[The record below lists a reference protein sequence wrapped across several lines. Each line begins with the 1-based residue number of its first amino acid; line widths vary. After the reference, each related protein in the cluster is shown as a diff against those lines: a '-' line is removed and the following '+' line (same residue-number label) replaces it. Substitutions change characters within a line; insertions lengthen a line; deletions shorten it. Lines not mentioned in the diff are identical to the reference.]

1 VLVVLQAY
9 PQPVRVVQLVLT
21 TVTGFAPL
29 LGAVAAAWHTLATQ
43 APAHVPGITQ
53 STVLVNTVDQVFNT
67 SLDLGQLVGVLLAV
81 SGVLLTR
88 AVQMY
93 FSITRS
99 TLPLLQGMRLLAAKK
114 RLGRQVRASCVHT
127 VE

>member
-1 VLVVLQAY
+1 MQAY

-21 TVTGFAPL
+21 AVTGLAPL
-29 LGAVAAAWHTLATQ
+29 LGAAAAAWHTLVTQ
-43 APAHVPGITQ
+43 APARVPGITQ
-53 STVLVNTVDQVFNT
+53 STVLVNTVDQVFHT
-67 SLDLGQLVGVLLAV
+67 GLDLGQLVGVLLAV

-114 RLGRQVRASCVHT
+114 RLGRQVRGGSVFCARVDGP
-127 VE
+127 